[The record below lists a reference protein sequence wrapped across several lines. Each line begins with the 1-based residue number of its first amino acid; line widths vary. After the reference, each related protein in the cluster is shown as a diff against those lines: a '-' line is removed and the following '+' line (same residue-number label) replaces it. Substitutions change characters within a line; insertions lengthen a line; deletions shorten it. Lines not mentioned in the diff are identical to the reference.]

1 MKEEM
6 KEENKPNKKVK
17 EKEEIMKINRNLNNI
32 KKKCQNAN
40 TIQEN
45 KKY

>member
-1 MKEEM
+1 M

-32 KKKCQNAN
+32 KKKCRNAN
-40 TIQEN
+40 TIQ
-45 KKY
+45 